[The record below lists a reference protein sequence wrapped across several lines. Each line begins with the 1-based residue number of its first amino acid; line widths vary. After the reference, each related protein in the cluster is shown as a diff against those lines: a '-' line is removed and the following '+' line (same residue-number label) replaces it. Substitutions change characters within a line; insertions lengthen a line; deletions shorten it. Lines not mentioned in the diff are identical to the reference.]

1 MFRKQIVVP
10 FIVNSFQKIRKQYK
24 SCKSCND
31 CIKNNETKICLPKG
45 VTINKSMLKPLN
57 NPPVPTHTF
66 YKPTKDILDSPYFA
80 HVYTK
85 KTRIGAILELYITK
99 K

>member
-1 MFRKQIVVP
+1 MFRRQIVVP
-10 FIVNSFQKIRKQYK
+10 FIVNSFQKIRKQST

-31 CIKNNETKICLPKG
+31 CIKNNEPKICLPKG
-45 VTINKSMLKPLN
+45 VTINKSILNPIN
-57 NPPVPTHTF
+57 NPTVLTNTF
-66 YKPTKDILDSPYFA
+66 YKPTQDILNSPYFA